1 MEFLKRRQENNK
13 RTRETESGLI
23 NMSNEISHVID
34 IINEITEDSV
44 QQQERIIKAI
54 RNDPEGELE
63 EKEFNQTEFMWDLR
77 AYIDF

>member
-63 EKEFNQTEFMWDLR
+63 EKEFN
-77 AYIDF
+77 

>member
-1 MEFLKRRQENNK
+1 
-13 RTRETESGLI
+13 
-23 NMSNEISHVID
+23 MSSEISHVID

-63 EKEFNQTEFMWDLR
+63 EKEFN
-77 AYIDF
+77 